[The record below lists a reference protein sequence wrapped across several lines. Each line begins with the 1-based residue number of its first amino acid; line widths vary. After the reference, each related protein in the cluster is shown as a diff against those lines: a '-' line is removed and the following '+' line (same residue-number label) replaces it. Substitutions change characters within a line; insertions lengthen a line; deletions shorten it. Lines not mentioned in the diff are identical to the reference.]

1 MIPEVGRG
9 AFILAST
16 RPSSMLQYKTNLSV
30 KQPSK
35 ALDVKM
41 PGLCFM
47 TFKLQDL
54 KKSMHDINPFYVQRS
69 LDDIAGK
76 VRNVT

>member
-1 MIPEVGRG
+1 MG
-9 AFILAST
+9 ST
-16 RPSSMLQYKTNLSV
+16 RPSISLQRKTDLNV

-35 ALDVKM
+35 ALDVKV
-41 PGLCFM
+41 PAPRFI

-54 KKSMHDINPFYVQRS
+54 KKSMREINPFYVQKG

-76 VRNVT
+76 VRNAPD